1 MMIDALLYIYIHI
14 LHFCIYIDVYYIHIR
29 RYIYIYIIWIQEGLI
44 RNFKGWLKTCTG
56 YVYGCFV
63 RGGVR
68 VRACVRVFWAGIR
81 SNVWTCVRAHVQMCG
96 RMCVQTR
103 RGYWVH
109 GTSACT
115 YTCSCTMHD
124 SFRGLSAS
132 EGALFIEGLVGCPS
146 GTFKAQGHRH
156 QGFSAFLDL
165 HHLLVQPCHHGFQGS
180 WRFASSFRLPEAK
193 A

>member
-1 MMIDALLYIYIHI
+1 M
-14 LHFCIYIDVYYIHIR
+14 
-29 RYIYIYIIWIQEGLI
+29 
-44 RNFKGWLKTCTG
+44 CTG
-56 YVYGCFV
+56 VLFGGVYVYVLVCGCF
-63 RGGVR
+63 G
-68 VRACVRVFWAGIR
+68 RAYGQ
-81 SNVWTCVRAHVQMCG
+81 TCG
-96 RMCVQTR
+96 RVCGHMCRCVGVCVCR
-103 RGYWVH
+103 H
-109 GTSACT
+109 GVDIECMVRLHARIH
-115 YTCSCTMHD
+115 CSCTMHD